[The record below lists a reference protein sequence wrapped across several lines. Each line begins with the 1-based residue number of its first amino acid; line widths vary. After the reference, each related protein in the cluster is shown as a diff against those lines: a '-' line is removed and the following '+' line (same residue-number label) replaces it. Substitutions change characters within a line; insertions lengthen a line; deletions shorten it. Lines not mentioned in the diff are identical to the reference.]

1 MLTSYTVSLSDYSVI
16 SSGKFKVLFTAF
28 PAIGGMMV
36 SSDTSLRYT
45 TQEEKTCGECR
56 KSGSSNDSPDSSE
69 TPTSEEGG
77 SFTNPLLQQPET
89 TEWNLPEKKKEN
101 HLHAKGG
108 KTLPKKKHQQK
119 TTLTTDHNVASRLLL
134 ATDHNIKELKSE
146 VAVLRNKLE
155 TFTVENKI
163 LKRLQSQHLKA
174 ISKHKNAEIN
184 LPDLLATQTNEVLTL
199 RSFLRTSQEKERRAS
214 NKLRE
219 VEAELLK
226 TTDTLRALKKLSE
239 EKKLED
245 REDLKRKLT
254 SYTQKLEAS
263 DKRIQLA
270 VAKKM
275 TTEAQSSTANLQ
287 LEIES
292 LKLKLKEKERELSI
306 TNIYARRMDKS
317 QSEKA
322 DSCFSPKVVKVSKAI
337 QVNISLKPRT
347 LGKGE
352 PEGSRMTFHEELKA
366 NIEPETGVHLPE
378 ILPVHNISNGT
389 FMGLQSEEIESRIEE
404 NIQYE
409 KRERQK
415 SRRERQGLDLFEE
428 EFNKLKAEPSFFPI
442 NHNLEV
448 AMEKEENKA
457 DKEAKEAICKE
468 VITAIPRHRLS
479 TLKKHYVFTEAS
491 ENLHQGYPST
501 GPLVKPRM
509 PCSGRPRNRQQGE
522 LTHFWEDPV
531 TNYEPSFAKF
541 PNERPKD
548 KTSTPGEETTPKI
561 PPEKKRLLL
570 EKLFGSNSIFSK

>member
-1 MLTSYTVSLSDYSVI
+1 
-16 SSGKFKVLFTAF
+16 GK
-28 PAIGGMMV
+28 I
-36 SSDTSLRYT
+36 
-45 TQEEKTCGECR
+45 
-56 KSGSSNDSPDSSE
+56 
-69 TPTSEEGG
+69 
-77 SFTNPLLQQPET
+77 
-89 TEWNLPEKKKEN
+89 
-101 HLHAKGG
+101 
-108 KTLPKKKHQQK
+108 LPKKKRQQK
-119 TTLTTDHNVASRLLL
+119 TTLTTDHNMISHLLL
-134 ATDHNIKELKSE
+134 ATDHNIKELKNE

-155 TFTVENKI
+155 TFTMENKT

-184 LPDLLATQTNEVLTL
+184 LPDLLATQSNEVLTL
-199 RSFLRTSQEKERRAS
+199 RSLLRTFHEKERRAS

-219 VEAELLK
+219 IEAELLK
-226 TTDTLRALKKLSE
+226 TTDALRALQKLSE

-263 DKRIQLA
+263 DKRIQDLEKQMSLNTTSFNHQLA

-287 LEIES
+287 REIES
-292 LKLKLKEKERELSI
+292 LKLKLKE
-306 TNIYARRMDKS
+306 
-317 QSEKA
+317 
-322 DSCFSPKVVKVSKAI
+322 
-337 QVNISLKPRT
+337 
-347 LGKGE
+347 
-352 PEGSRMTFHEELKA
+352 LKA
-366 NIEPETGVHLPE
+366 NTDPETGVHLPE

-389 FMGLQSEEIESRIEE
+389 FMVTVEITIFAGLQSEEIGSRTEE

-415 SRRERQGLDLFEE
+415 SRRERQELDLFED

-442 NHNLEV
+442 NHVIPKVNNLEV

-457 DKEAKEAICKE
+457 DKEAKEAICDE
-468 VITAIPRHRLS
+468 VITAIPRHRPS
-479 TLKKHYVFTEAS
+479 TLKKHYVFTEAT

-509 PCSGRPRNRQQGE
+509 PCNGRPRNRQQGE
-522 LTHFWEDPV
+522 LTHFLEDPV

-548 KTSTPGEETTPKI
+548 KTLTPSEETTPKI

>member
-1 MLTSYTVSLSDYSVI
+1 M
-16 SSGKFKVLFTAF
+16 
-28 PAIGGMMV
+28 
-36 SSDTSLRYT
+36 
-45 TQEEKTCGECR
+45 
-56 KSGSSNDSPDSSE
+56 
-69 TPTSEEGG
+69 
-77 SFTNPLLQQPET
+77 
-89 TEWNLPEKKKEN
+89 
-101 HLHAKGG
+101 
-108 KTLPKKKHQQK
+108 
-119 TTLTTDHNVASRLLL
+119 ASHLLL
-134 ATDHNIKELKSE
+134 ATDHNIKELKNE

-155 TFTVENKI
+155 TFTMENKT

-174 ISKHKNAEIN
+174 ISKHENAEIN
-184 LPDLLATQTNEVLTL
+184 LPDLLATQSNEVLTL
-199 RSFLRTSQEKERRAS
+199 RSLLRTSQEKERRAS

-226 TTDTLRALKKLSE
+226 ITDALRALQKLFE

-263 DKRIQLA
+263 DKRIQDLEKQMSLNTTSFNHQLA
-270 VAKKM
+270 VAMKM

-292 LKLKLKEKERELSI
+292 LKLKLKERERELSI
-306 TNIYARRMDKS
+306 TNIYAHRMGKS

-352 PEGSRMTFHEELKA
+352 PEGSQMTFHEELKA

-389 FMGLQSEEIESRIEE
+389 FMELQSEEIGSRIEE

-428 EFNKLKAEPSFFPI
+428 EFNKVKAEPSFFPTPQVMPKV
-442 NHNLEV
+442 NNLEYV
-448 AMEKEENKA
+448 AMAKEENKA
-457 DKEAKEAICKE
+457 DKEAKEAICEE
-468 VITAIPRHRLS
+468 VITAIPRHRPS
-479 TLKKHYVFTEAS
+479 TLKKHYVFTEAT

-561 PPEKKRLLL
+561 LPEKKRLLL
-570 EKLFGSNSIFSK
+570 EKLFGPNNIFSK